1 MAFRRQRLPLRGR
14 TGGDRVEGA
23 DKPMVTSFQFLAH
36 WLRAR
41 FAANDRGAT
50 VIEYVFL
57 VALIA
62 VICITAMTLL
72 GRSAST
78 RFSSFGNSV
87 SN

>member
-1 MAFRRQRLPLRGR
+1 
-14 TGGDRVEGA
+14 
-23 DKPMVTSFQFLAH
+23 MVTSFQFLAH

-41 FAANDRGAT
+41 FTTDDRGAT

-57 VALIA
+57 AALIA